1 MKTLVVCATDLLALT
16 ILRPPSEF
24 DADVAVGTSQRF
36 GVPLGYGGPHAGFF
50 ACRQSLVRLMP
61 GRMIG
66 VTRFVYKNKGVE
78 WGARHATGGTWT
90 FQSLG

>member
-1 MKTLVVCATDLLALT
+1 VVCATDLLALT

-66 VTRFVYKNKGVE
+66 VTRFVYITIGE
-78 WGARHATGGTWT
+78 FTGEQARGCWYFSCYADW
-90 FQSLG
+90 LL